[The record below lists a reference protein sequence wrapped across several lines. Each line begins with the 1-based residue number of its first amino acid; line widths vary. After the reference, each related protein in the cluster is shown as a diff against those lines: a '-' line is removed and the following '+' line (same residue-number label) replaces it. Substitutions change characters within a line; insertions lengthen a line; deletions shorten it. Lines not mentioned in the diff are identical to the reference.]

1 MNFTFIYSSVT
12 VFLVL
17 YRSGIRHEQD
27 AEPGEEEIRM
37 NSQTSHLHT
46 VQRQLTIACDWS
58 LWTSKVVLVRGC
70 ALGIGARRTRAV
82 DGVRI
87 SSVIQLDLN

>member
-1 MNFTFIYSSVT
+1 MKTEEATTGLPAVRCPAPHPINFTFIYSSVT

-37 NSQTSHLHT
+37 NS
-46 VQRQLTIACDWS
+46 
-58 LWTSKVVLVRGC
+58 
-70 ALGIGARRTRAV
+70 
-82 DGVRI
+82 
-87 SSVIQLDLN
+87 